1 MTDRELLSSHAKV
14 KALQNQLG
22 TSSKDAVQR
31 LYMAEVDKLQ
41 QQDLNV
47 NMFATLKNRM
57 ENSLNLFE
65 SRVAEIEKLIAKKK

>member
-1 MTDRELLSSHAKV
+1 MTDRELLSCHAKV

-22 TSSKDAVQR
+22 TSYKDAVQW
-31 LYMAEVDKLQ
+31 LYMAEVEKLQ

-47 NMFATLKNRM
+47 KMFATLKNRM